1 MTHRKPLSLLLLSLA
16 ALALVAFAVAGCGG
30 GDNGQA
36 SASPSN
42 SNASNG
48 SSTVGTT
55 DVSGLGKIL
64 VDSTG
69 RTVYLFEK
77 DTGPKSTCSGACAAE
92 WPPVTTTGKPS
103 AGNGLTASMLGTT
116 KRSDGA
122 TQVTYNGHP
131 LYRYAG
137 DSKAGDTKG
146 QGLDFFGGEWY
157 VLSPAGHKVEGKANS
172 SGGGSMSSGGNGY
185 GY

>member
-1 MTHRKPLSLLLLSLA
+1 MTLKNPLSLLLA
-16 ALALVAFAVAGCGG
+16 AAAVALVAFAVAGCGG
-30 GDNGQA
+30 GGDGQA
-36 SASPSN
+36 SAAPSN
-42 SNASNG
+42 SMASAG
-48 SSTVGTT
+48 SSTVGVT

-69 RTVYLFEK
+69 RTAYLFEK

-92 WPPVTTTGKPS
+92 WPPVTTTSRPT
-103 AGNGLTASMLGTT
+103 AGDGLTASMLGTT
-116 KRSDGA
+116 KRSDGT

-137 DSKAGDTKG
+137 DNKAGDANG
-146 QGLDFFGGEWY
+146 QNLDFFGGEWH
-157 VLSPAGHKVEGKANS
+157 VVSPAGHAVQGKAKM
-172 SGGGSMSSGGNGY
+172 SGGSSY

>member
-1 MTHRKPLSLLLLSLA
+1 MTLRKLLSLPTLLGA
-16 ALALVAFAVAGCGG
+16 AAVALVALAVAGCGG
-30 GDNGQA
+30 GDDQATAA
-36 SASPSN
+36 SASSN
-42 SNASNG
+42 N
-48 SSTVGTT
+48 SSTIGVS

-64 VDSTG
+64 VDSQG

-77 DTGPKSTCSGACAAE
+77 DTGSKSTCSGACAAE

-116 KRSDGA
+116 KRSDGT

-137 DSKAGDTKG
+137 DNKAGDANG
-146 QGLDFFGGEWY
+146 QNLDFFGGEWY
-157 VLSPAGHKVEGKANS
+157 VLSPAGHEVHGKAKM
-172 SGGGSMSSGGNGY
+172 SGGSSY

>member
-16 ALALVAFAVAGCGG
+16 AVALVAFAVAGCGG

-48 SSTVGTT
+48 STVGTT
-55 DVSGLGKIL
+55 DVGGLGKIL
-64 VDSTG
+64 VDSKG

-116 KRSDGA
+116 KRSDGT

-137 DSKAGDTKG
+137 DNKAGDTNG

-157 VLSPAGHKVEGKANS
+157 VLSPAGQKVEGKAKS